1 MATTTAK
8 LISRHTS
15 NFGIGK
21 KRRTQLGNISAW
33 LILVVG
39 GIMMMI
45 PFLWMV
51 SSSLKT
57 IDEIYT
63 FPPQF
68 IPVKLQWNNYVEA
81 WTLLPFDRFFLN
93 SVIVSFCVVLGTL
106 FTSSLAGYAFGR
118 LRFPGRDKVFLIYL
132 STLMIPFAVRMIPLY
147 VEMQSF
153 GWIDTLWPL
162 IVPAIFTPWGTF
174 LMRQFMV
181 TLPKELEDAGRID
194 GCSFFRVYW
203 SIILPLTKP
212 ALATLGIFT
221 FLTSW
226 NDFLW
231 PLIVISSLDN
241 KTIPLGLVAFQ
252 SRMAMKT
259 PWELI
264 MAAATFSVLPILI
277 AFIFGQKYYV
287 RGIVTS
293 GIKGGA

>member
-1 MATTTAK
+1 MATTTAE
-8 LISRHTS
+8 LISRHTR

-33 LILVVG
+33 LILAVG
-39 GIMMMI
+39 GIMMLI

-118 LRFPGRDKVFLIYL
+118 LRFPGRDKIFLIYL

-231 PLIVISSLDN
+231 PLIIISSLDN

>member
-1 MATTTAK
+1 
-8 LISRHTS
+8 
-15 NFGIGK
+15 
-21 KRRTQLGNISAW
+21 
-33 LILVVG
+33 
-39 GIMMMI
+39 
-45 PFLWMV
+45 
-51 SSSLKT
+51 
-57 IDEIYT
+57 
-63 FPPQF
+63 QF